1 MPSRA
6 STDLESALSRFIPA
20 NAVPLACSLLRQHPH
35 HINITPP
42 RSTKHGDFSVRP
54 DREKHQI
61 TVNGNLNPY
70 AFLITLMH
78 ELAHL
83 ITYNQF
89 KNNVKPHGEEWKTNF
104 KKTLGPFLQI
114 GVFPSDVQHAVHH
127 YLSNPD
133 AATCS
138 NVPLSL
144 VLARYDRHQNPNV
157 TLLEALTDGTHFYY
171 GKDKKEFV
179 RLHKNRK
186 RILCKEIATRLDY
199 LFSPVTKV
207 IRKESQNDQHV
218 G

>member
-1 MPSRA
+1 MSRP
-6 STDLESALSRFIPA
+6 STDLEAALSRFIPLA
-20 NAVPLACSLLRQHPH
+20 AVPLACQMLREHPH

-42 RSTKHGDFSVRP
+42 RSTKHGDFSVRH

-89 KNNVKPHGEEWKTNF
+89 KNRVKPHGEEWKNNF
-104 KKTLGPFLQI
+104 KKTLGPFLKLGI
-114 GVFPSDVQHAVHH
+114 FPPDVHQAIQH

-138 NVPLSL
+138 NIPLSL
-144 VLARYDRHQNPNV
+144 VLARYDKHRNPNII
-157 TLLEALTDGTHFYY
+157 LLENLPDGQHFFY
-171 GKDKKEFV
+171 GKEKREFV
-179 RLHKNRK
+179 RIRKNRT
-186 RILCKEIATRLDY
+186 RILCKEISSATDY
-199 LFSPVTKV
+199 LFSPVSK
-207 IRKESQNDQHV
+207 ILKKLE
-218 G
+218 

>member
-1 MPSRA
+1 MSRA
-6 STDLESALSRFIPA
+6 STDLESVLSRFIPPA
-20 NAVPLACSLLRQHPH
+20 SVPLACQLLREHPH

-42 RSTKHGDFSVRP
+42 RTTKHGDFTVRP
-54 DREKHQI
+54 DREKHHI

-83 ITYNQF
+83 ITYNEF
-89 KNNVKPHGEEWKTNF
+89 KNRVKPHGTEWKNNF
-104 KKTLGPFLQI
+104 KKTLGPFLQL
-114 GVFPSDVQHAVHH
+114 GVFPQDIQQALHH

-138 NVPLSL
+138 NIPLSV
-144 VLARYDRHQNPNV
+144 VLARYDRNQNPNV
-157 TLLEALTDGTHFYY
+157 ILLESLPDGHHFYF

-179 RLHKNRK
+179 RMHKNRK
-186 RILCKEIATRLDY
+186 RILCKEISTRLDY
-199 LFSPVTKV
+199 LFSPVSKV
-207 IRKESQNDQHV
+207 LRKETT